1 MNKINNMYSN
11 IIKEPTKYRIV
22 LWFWAF
28 FIFVF
33 LLWASFASIDEIVRG
48 EGKIIPSSKNQIVQ
62 NLEGGIV
69 QKINIKEG
77 DIVKKGDVLLHISNQ
92 KNISLFQSDKLSSVE
107 LDVKI
112 ARLKAQSYEMDFLIK
127 DFMKEYPNLIAREKS
142 LFNTN
147 IEKLKSSI
155 SIYKEKVIQHKA
167 SLKEEKIKIQHLE
180 KSLLLINE
188 EISMIK
194 PLVRDGIKSKIDLL
208 NLKKELNKISQNVHT
223 SKESIPRFN
232 SLIKESEN
240 KIINIKNTFKSKS
253 KEELN
258 KNVIELQKIN
268 IALKSTQDS
277 VSRTFV
283 KSPTNAIVKKL
294 FVNTIGGVIK
304 SAQDIVE
311 LVPTDDTLLVQAKIK
326 PSDIA
331 FIYASQDVIVKFTAY
346 DFALFGALKGKVVK
360 ISADTYSNKK
370 VQDYYEV
377 TIKTNRN
384 YLIKNNKKLPII
396 PGMIV
401 NVDILTGKKTILDYI
416 LKPILK
422 TKQYAFTQR

>member
-11 IIKEPTKYRIV
+11 IIKEPTKYRVI

-240 KIINIKNTFKSKS
+240 KIVNIKNTFKSKS

>member
-1 MNKINNMYSN
+1 
-11 IIKEPTKYRIV
+11 
-22 LWFWAF
+22 
-28 FIFVF
+28 
-33 LLWASFASIDEIVRG
+33 
-48 EGKIIPSSKNQIVQ
+48 
-62 NLEGGIV
+62 
-69 QKINIKEG
+69 
-77 DIVKKGDVLLHISNQ
+77 
-92 KNISLFQSDKLSSVE
+92 LSSVE

-112 ARLKAQSYEMDFLIK
+112 ARLKAQSYEMEFLIK

-142 LFNTN
+142 LYNTN

-240 KIINIKNTFKSKS
+240 KIVNIKNTFKSKS